1 MPMHFPC
8 CSHAK
13 LQALLAG
20 ALPFVGSQLG
30 APGALTKPS
39 SWHADGQSEHAWP
52 SWAQLGKPMAG
63 ATRAEWEARGDPKTE
78 PDISSPP
85 GISATIP
92 GEYTQIKRRNLCM
105 DGSFQGKLCNPL
117 VCRFL
122 QIRRPTH
129 SENHGSQKVLA
140 WVNRGHLAQ
149 SSTKTHD

>member
-1 MPMHFPC
+1 MQSCRHCLLEPCPFWEHSWVHQEPWQNLPPGMLMGRVNMHGP
-8 CSHAK
+8 
-13 LQALLAG
+13 AG
-20 ALPFVGSQLG
+20 HSWGSPWQVP
-30 APGALTKPS
+30 PGLNEKP
-39 SWHADGQSEHAWP
+39 EVI
-52 SWAQLGKPMAG
+52 
-63 ATRAEWEARGDPKTE
+63 PKTE

-92 GEYTQIKRRNLCM
+92 GEYTQIKRRNFCM

-140 WVNRGHLAQ
+140 WVNRRHLAQ
-149 SSTKTHD
+149 SPTKTHD

>member
-30 APGALTKPS
+30 AAGALTKPS

-63 ATRAEWEARGDPKTE
+63 ATRAE
-78 PDISSPP
+78 
-85 GISATIP
+85 
-92 GEYTQIKRRNLCM
+92 
-105 DGSFQGKLCNPL
+105 
-117 VCRFL
+117 
-122 QIRRPTH
+122 
-129 SENHGSQKVLA
+129 
-140 WVNRGHLAQ
+140 
-149 SSTKTHD
+149 